1 MEIDRE
7 KNLDLKLMDTGDL
20 YLQEKD
26 EKQAKFRILSGKP
39 FSYYGYKMAINL
51 DGIDLEA
58 RFAPGKSTT
67 VTFMHVDEWI
77 LGRAPW
83 GAKKVG
89 DFLISSMEP
98 SPSAFAQEKWA
109 EIQGDFLRA
118 ASAEIVETV
127 NFWDG
132 DSVLQYEKDTG
143 KKAPKG
149 LVRYVQSGILKNY
162 SVVPFGADPNALKNA
177 LNSANPTA
185 AHSAMF
191 AMQMDTM
198 IRLEKRL
205 ERMEEF
211 VGTLGK
217 SDGAEVVAKAG
228 DVSGYTFDQ
237 VRLSKVLDLIH
248 SNKGN

>member
-1 MEIDRE
+1 MKTTMNDRE
-7 KNLDLKLMDTGDL
+7 TNLDLKLIDSGDL
-20 YLQEKD
+20 YLQERD

-39 FSYYGYKMAINL
+39 FGYFGYKMAVNL

-58 RFAPGKSTT
+58 RFSPSKSPT

-83 GAKKVG
+83 GAKRSG
-89 DFLISSMEP
+89 DYLISSMEP

-118 ASAEIVETV
+118 ASAEIIETV

-132 DSVLQYEKDTG
+132 DAVIQYEKDTG

-149 LVRYVQSGILKNY
+149 FVRYVQSGILKNY
-162 SVVPFGADPNALKNA
+162 SVVPFGADPNSLKNA
-177 LNSANPTA
+177 LMSTNTTVAQ
-185 AHSAMF
+185 SAMF
-191 AMQMDTM
+191 AIQMDTM
-198 IRLEKRL
+198 LRLEKRMNFI
-205 ERMEEF
+205 EQF

-217 SDGAEVVAKAG
+217 TDGAEKVVEKAG
-228 DVSGYTFDQ
+228 DVSEFTVDPI
-237 VRLSKVLDLIH
+237 RISKILESIH
-248 SNKGN
+248 